1 MSLVLYTLAALCML
15 VGLAGTVL
23 PVIPGLPLMFAGM
36 LLAAWTGGFA
46 QVGLWPLSL
55 LGLLTVFAVLM
66 DFWVTALGAQKV
78 GASKKA
84 VMGAALGALADFF
97 FAPWGVFIGPFA
109 GAAIGELLHQD
120 SLGQAARVGFGT
132 WMGLL
137 FGALLKL
144 ALACTM
150 LAIFAL
156 AWLF

>member
-1 MSLVLYTLAALCML
+1 ML
-15 VGLAGTVL
+15 
-23 PVIPGLPLMFAGM
+23 FR
-36 LLAAWTGGFA
+36 
-46 QVGLWPLSL
+46 S
-55 LGLLTVFAVLM
+55 
-66 DFWVTALGAQKV
+66 
-78 GASKKA
+78 
-84 VMGAALGALADFF
+84 
-97 FAPWGVFIGPFA
+97 
-109 GAAIGELLHQD
+109 ELLHQD

>member
-84 VMGAALGALADFF
+84 VMGAALGALAGLF

-109 GAAIGELLHQD
+109 GAARFVGLDFLT
-120 SLGQAARVGFGT
+120 RVRTGT
-132 WMGLL
+132 S
-137 FGALLKL
+137 ALRLDVERVL
-144 ALACTM
+144 PDGS
-150 LAIFAL
+150 
-156 AWLF
+156 WLSKDRKSTRLNSSHGS

>member
-1 MSLVLYTLAALCML
+1 ML
-15 VGLAGTVL
+15 FRSFDL
-23 PVIPGLPLMFAGM
+23 FAGD
-36 LLAAWTGGFA
+36 LHHFCYPIVPAKFLH
-46 QVGLWPLSL
+46 
-55 LGLLTVFAVLM
+55 
-66 DFWVTALGAQKV
+66 
-78 GASKKA
+78 
-84 VMGAALGALADFF
+84 
-97 FAPWGVFIGPFA
+97 
-109 GAAIGELLHQD
+109 LLHQD